1 MEFREEWSFKG
12 ESFAS
17 SEVWVDSCLS
27 SETLTLW
34 TSRQWKKTLDSAL
47 MWLNES
53 LGFLHWWRWRKC
65 RLWKSRTLC
74 RWSCTWA
81 SFTNCSKTHR
91 PLWVR
96 LQTAPDHT
104 FYWKRADKKD
114 VVIQHVCFRLPKAHH
129 WPAISSHRSRLP
141 PQPTGN
147 QFVQEE
153 KPKGSVVPP
162 PHTCSHLCEIKDG
175 NNLWYLQEHG
185 GALGKKRKTSQ
196 RSREQQE
203 VSVHTSLQ
211 TQLMLNYSD
220 LQREPDIEGQ
230 RAIDI
235 QIGDG
240 EQSRC
245 PAIFFILSSSGSGS
259 DEDFS
264 LIHQDSQLKTKASFS
279 LWWPFSVSVGHVTQ
293 VEIEKLPS
301 PGPELATLSVF
312 SLDWWMRPLCSF
324 THHTTDGE
332 DATKLTPAQC
342 QGQRWSRWCHCLWEK
357 PPQETH
363 YCLATDF
370 PLMTMTWF
378 FFNGYFVL
386 QSCDLNG
393 DVESQSFEEEFVG
406 GASRS
411 RVRLMANQ
419 LQAKLHESSSTC
431 RTSSSAAAAD
441 FRRQVRACWFL
452 MNHIDF
458 WWSNR
463 GCGHD
468 VCTINVSINAN
479 TLC

>member
-81 SFTNCSKTHR
+81 SFTNCSKTRR

-96 LQTAPDHT
+96 LQTAPDQP
-104 FYWKRADKKD
+104 FYWKRTDKKD
-114 VVIQHVCFRLPKAHH
+114 VVIQSSVCFRLPEAHH
-129 WPAISSHRSRLP
+129 WPTISSHRSCLP

-220 LQREPDIEGQ
+220 LQPEPDIEGQ
-230 RAIDI
+230 RALDI

-240 EQSRC
+240 EWSGC
-245 PAIFFILSSSGSGS
+245 PAIFFVLCSSGSGS

-264 LIHQDSQLKTKASFS
+264 LIHQDSQLTQKLLFHSDDPFQSLYAMWLRWRWRSFHHQGLS
-279 LWWPFSVSVGHVTQ
+279 WPLFLSSVWTDGCGLFAH
-293 VEIEKLPS
+293 L
-301 PGPELATLSVF
+301 
-312 SLDWWMRPLCSF
+312 
-324 THHTTDGE
+324 HTTP
-332 DATKLTPAQC
+332 LTARMP
-342 QGQRWSRWCHCLWEK
+342 
-357 PPQETH
+357 
-363 YCLATDF
+363 
-370 PLMTMTWF
+370 
-378 FFNGYFVL
+378 
-386 QSCDLNG
+386 
-393 DVESQSFEEEFVG
+393 
-406 GASRS
+406 
-411 RVRLMANQ
+411 
-419 LQAKLHESSSTC
+419 
-431 RTSSSAAAAD
+431 
-441 FRRQVRACWFL
+441 
-452 MNHIDF
+452 
-458 WWSNR
+458 
-463 GCGHD
+463 
-468 VCTINVSINAN
+468 
-479 TLC
+479 